1 MISPLLK
8 HPLLREPEPVSD
20 EIQGSEEAVQR
31 SPNLEQL
38 YYWESYE
45 EQLNE
50 NPGPREASLPNPGQ
64 MEIYLKE
71 RV

>member
-8 HPLLREPEPVSD
+8 HLLLREPEHVFD

-50 NPGPREASLPNPGQ
+50 NLGPREASLPNPGQ